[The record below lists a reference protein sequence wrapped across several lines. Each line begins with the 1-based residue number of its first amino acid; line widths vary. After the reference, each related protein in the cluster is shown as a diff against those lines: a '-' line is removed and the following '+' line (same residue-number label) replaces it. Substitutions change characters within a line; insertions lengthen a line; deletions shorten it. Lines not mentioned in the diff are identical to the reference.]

1 MSTPVITSTPHRH
14 TPTPA
19 QARPGSRSPRNQPMI
34 PAQIGCVHTSAAAE
48 ATLV

>member
-1 MSTPVITSTPHRH
+1 MSTPVMASTPSTH

-34 PAQIGCVHTSAAAE
+34 PAQIGCVHTSAAEE
-48 ATLV
+48 ATVV